1 MEAKPAIQ
9 AWDNP
14 ATSDAR
20 PQYPF
25 RLPDGSL
32 NVSRVAKLGPRYA
45 PRYFYRLKAR
55 ETFREIK
62 RMVLLK

>member
-1 MEAKPAIQ
+1 M
-9 AWDNP
+9 DNL

-32 NVSRVAKLGPRYA
+32 NVSRVAKLGPRY
-45 PRYFYRLKAR
+45 FYRLKAG
-55 ETFREIK
+55 ETFHEIK